1 MRMVDIISKKR
12 NGESLSKDEIE
23 FFING
28 YMEDEIP
35 DYQVSALMMAIYYKG
50 MSEEETAHLT
60 NSMVRS
66 GEIIDLSSI
75 EGHKVDKH
83 STGGVGDKTTFIV
96 GPLAAAAGLPVAK
109 MSGRGLG
116 HTGGTIDKLEAI
128 PGLQVEISNEDFMK
142 QVNDIKLSVVGQTG
156 DLAPA
161 DKKLY
166 ALRDV
171 TATVDSIPLIA
182 SSVMSKKIASGAD
195 SIVLDVKTGS
205 GAFMKTIEEARELA
219 KRMVEI
225 GNKLGRN
232 TTAVISNMNQPLG
245 FEIGNANEIK
255 EAVQVLQGEKIA
267 DLRELSIELVSHMTI
282 LANVYSDVET
292 AKKELAKLLDNGQA
306 FEVFKQFI
314 KAQHGDTSVIDDLTK
329 LPSAEFQLE
338 VEAPNEGYV
347 SEIEAEN
354 IGLAA
359 MHLGAGRQTKD
370 DSIDHAAGITLKKK
384 IGDYVKK
391 GEVIAELHSNS
402 NNMESSKKLC
412 LEAITISETKPEKSP
427 MIYEVITE

>member
-1 MRMVDIISKKR
+1 MRMVDLIGKKR
-12 NGESLSKDEIE
+12 NGKSLSEEEIE
-23 FFING
+23 FFIDG
-28 YMEDEIP
+28 YMKEKIP
-35 DYQVSALMMAIYYKG
+35 DYQVSALMMAIYYEG
-50 MSEEETAHLT
+50 MTEEETAYLT
-60 NSMVRS
+60 NSMVQS
-66 GEIIDLSSI
+66 GETIDLSSI

-128 PGLQVEISNEDFMK
+128 PGFQVEISNEDFIK

-182 SSVMSKKIASGAD
+182 SSVMSKKIASGAN

-205 GAFMKTIEEARELA
+205 GAFMKTLEESRNLA
-219 KRMVEI
+219 KRMVGI

-232 TTAVISNMNQPLG
+232 TTAVISNMDQPLG

-267 DLRELSIELVSHMTI
+267 DLRELSIELVAHMSL
-282 LANVYSDVET
+282 LAEVYPDENT
-292 AKKELAKLLDNGQA
+292 AKEKLAELLDNGQA
-306 FEVFKQFI
+306 FEVFKQFV
-314 KAQHGDTSVIDDLTK
+314 KAQHGDVSVIDDLTK
-329 LPSAEFQLE
+329 LPSAEFHQE
-338 VEAPNEGYV
+338 VKASKEGYIY
-347 SEIEAEN
+347 EIEAEK

-359 MHLGAGRQTKD
+359 MHLGAGRQTKE
-370 DSIDHAAGITLKKK
+370 DSIDHAAGITLRKK
-384 IGDYVKK
+384 IGDHVKE
-391 GEVIAELHSNS
+391 GDVIAELHANS
-402 NNMESSKKLC
+402 NNMESSKQLC
-412 LEAITISETKPEKSP
+412 IEAMTISETKPEELP